1 MAQTVEQ
8 ALQQARL
15 LVDEQDYLSLRLPA
29 RAITVA
35 AGIIAEVGDPFCAL
49 IVDESEVTLIVPND
63 ALPDFSARLRDHE
76 IGKTPY
82 RLLTFD
88 VALEPELVGFMARVS
103 AALAAAGVPIFP
115 FAAYTRDHILVPA
128 EKLDDAVA
136 ALLQLGVQ
144 G

>member
-15 LVDEQDYLSLRLPA
+15 IVDEQDYLFLRLPA

-35 AGIIAEVGDPFCAL
+35 AGIIAELGDPFCGL
-49 IVDESEVTLIVPND
+49 IVDEGEVTLVVPD
-63 ALPDFSARLRDHE
+63 DSLPDFAARLRDHE
-76 IGKTPY
+76 VGKTPY
-82 RLLTFD
+82 KLITFD
-88 VALEPELVGFMARVS
+88 VALEPTLVGFMARVS

-128 EKLDDAVA
+128 ERLDEAVA
-136 ALLQLGVQ
+136 ALRQLGAQ
-144 G
+144 